1 MNFLFLGDIM
11 GKSGRKAVIEHLPR
25 LRDELSLDFVVAN
38 AENAAGGFG
47 MTVDIAQD
55 MFDAGVDV
63 LTGGNHTFDKRE
75 VYGFIDSDTRV
86 LRPINY
92 PEGTPGQGKGTYEL
106 EDGRRVVIINA
117 LGRVFM
123 NPLDDPFLAVENA
136 IKHEQL
142 GHDAQFIFVDI
153 HAEATSE
160 KMAMGQFLDGRVSL
174 VVGTH
179 SHVPTADAQILPNGT
194 AYQTDAGMC
203 GDYDSVIGMKKEEP
217 IHRFVTKMQNE
228 RFTPATGPGT
238 MCGVYVEADNATG
251 LATRVVPVRLGG
263 RLQSSRP

>member
-174 VVGTH
+174 VVG
-179 SHVPTADAQILPNGT
+179 
-194 AYQTDAGMC
+194 
-203 GDYDSVIGMKKEEP
+203 
-217 IHRFVTKMQNE
+217 
-228 RFTPATGPGT
+228 
-238 MCGVYVEADNATG
+238 
-251 LATRVVPVRLGG
+251 
-263 RLQSSRP
+263 